1 MSLQYWMAR
10 YFFHDRVVRRL
21 EKDQKSGM
29 AVVLRSVEYM
39 GQWKVVALLRLGPA
53 PYNILSYAL
62 VSRHGAIMT
71 HRDSSGLTVTHR
83 ALSAAAAQHM

>member
-62 VSRHGAIMT
+62 VSRHGAVMT
-71 HRDSSGLTVTHR
+71 HRDSL
-83 ALSAAAAQHM
+83 